1 MKAFIYDMDGVIVDT
16 EPVHIEVEQAVLRRV
31 GVEAATELLM
41 PYRGTS
47 DVAMYAD
54 LKQRFGFTETP
65 EELTQ
70 RKSELFQKVMHERGV
85 VPIEGILPLIEKT
98 AAMRKGG
105 LRTAIA
111 SSSSEAFISFVVDSL
126 AIRGKFDLLMSGTT
140 LPRSKPDPAIYL
152 RTAEQLGVHPA
163 DCVVLEDAGNGARAA
178 KAAGM
183 HCIGFRSPHS
193 CNQDLSMCDRIVNRI
208 DEIDLSKW

>member
-1 MKAFIYDMDGVIVDT
+1 MTPSAPKFTRRQAGGALASLAAGLLQPGMAFAAGGGRWGAPRPFSRDLL
-16 EPVHIEVEQAVLRRV
+16 VERARRLQRFLMMLRRV

-98 AAMRKGG
+98 AAMRK
-105 LRTAIA
+105 
-111 SSSSEAFISFVVDSL
+111 
-126 AIRGKFDLLMSGTT
+126 
-140 LPRSKPDPAIYL
+140 
-152 RTAEQLGVHPA
+152 
-163 DCVVLEDAGNGARAA
+163 
-178 KAAGM
+178 
-183 HCIGFRSPHS
+183 
-193 CNQDLSMCDRIVNRI
+193 
-208 DEIDLSKW
+208 